1 MKQVIPGAYLE
12 KNCLLIVLQH
22 RWVFSFNR
30 CGNVKLREV
39 KKTQDLRSHSYLVV
53 KPLLCLLSLFH
64 GELSAK
70 PSECGGSLPEFGT
83 HAVFS
88 LFMFFPHLGTTLSTK
103 TTKTTQVVKFGWKY
117 RAPCHKM
124 GEMAL
129 HHIITLHF
137 KCSNFT
143 LGS

>member
-88 LFMFFPHLGTTLSTK
+88 PFMFFPHLGTTLSTK
-103 TTKTTQVVKFGWKY
+103 TTKTTQKPLMSHPKPPHSCGPSGGLHSGHRPGLPCVTHS
-117 RAPCHKM
+117 RA
-124 GEMAL
+124 L
-129 HHIITLHF
+129 
-137 KCSNFT
+137 
-143 LGS
+143 